1 MINEFELSD
10 DSPVYVISVAAQLSG
25 LHPQTLRA
33 YDRMGLVCPGR
44 AAGRGRRYSLRD
56 ILVLREVQR
65 LSQEE
70 GINLS
75 GIKRILALEDED
87 RRSRLRLAE
96 TQAEIARLRAELES
110 TRAVAARLAGLLRTR
125 SGGGAL
131 VPVRAPGGTAAS
143 RPAQPERP
151 PSPPPAAAAGGTA
164 ADGARAAAVLPGGG
178 VPGSAVPGGIVP
190 SGAALLSGAAPP
202 DGGSTGNPATSGT
215 RKDADNG

>member
-33 YDRMGLVCPGR
+33 YDRMGLVSPGR
-44 AAGRGRRYSLRD
+44 SAGRGRRYSLRD

-75 GIKRILALEDED
+75 GIKRILALEDES

-96 TQAEIARLRAELES
+96 IQAEITRLRAELES
-110 TRAVAARLAGLLRTR
+110 TRAVAARLAALLRD
-125 SGGGAL
+125 SGGGGGAL
-131 VPVRAPGGTAAS
+131 VPVRPAGGGPPRPVQPG
-143 RPAQPERP
+143 RLPPAP
-151 PSPPPAAAAGGTA
+151 PSAPAAAAGQEPP
-164 ADGARAAAVLPGGG
+164 GAGLT
-178 VPGSAVPGGIVP
+178 SH
-190 SGAALLSGAAPP
+190 
-202 DGGSTGNPATSGT
+202 PANEYPKG
-215 RKDADNG
+215 